1 MILAM
6 STALRKRVTLDNIAY
21 RKAEAAAAEVGAS
34 MGAYAS
40 AAVEYFATRGL
51 DPRATEAREG
61 QLIMQQIKKLGDR
74 VFGFMQEQERTL
86 LTAMLEE
93 MLRTRITL
101 ERVLRMNEIL
111 VSNLNAQL
119 ETLSEAQLQRQQQAL
134 QLLRQ
139 RNEEAVDKQVKEAL
153 LTAQKEGRGKRQAP
167 ANGQLE
173 PGQTGEKG
181 PASSELNAG

>member
-1 MILAM
+1 M
-6 STALRKRVTLDNIAY
+6 STELRKRVTLDNNAH

-34 MGAYAS
+34 LGGYAS

-51 DPRATEAREG
+51 DPRETEAREG

-101 ERVLRMNEIL
+101 DRVLRLNEIL
-111 VSNLNAQL
+111 VNNLNAQL
-119 ETLSEAQLQRQQQAL
+119 ETLSPAQLQRQQEAL
-134 QLLRQ
+134 KILRQ
-139 RNEEAVDKQVKEAL
+139 RNEEAVEKQVREAL
-153 LTAQKEGRGKRQAP
+153 EMAQKEGPGKRSK
-167 ANGQLE
+167 ANESPVGQ
-173 PGQTGEKG
+173 GQ
-181 PASSELNAG
+181 

>member
-1 MILAM
+1 MAHQGCQTGNGTM
-6 STALRKRVTLDNIAY
+6 STELRKRVTLDNNAH
-21 RKAEAAAAEVGAS
+21 RKAEAAAAEVGTS
-34 MGAYAS
+34 LGVYAS

-51 DPRATEAREG
+51 DPRETEAREG

-93 MLRTRITL
+93 MLRTRVTL
-101 ERVLRMNEIL
+101 ERVLRLNEIL
-111 VSNLNAQL
+111 VGNLNAQL

-139 RNEEAVDKQVKEAL
+139 RNEEAVEKQVKEAL
-153 LTAQKEGRGKRQAP
+153 EAAQKAGPGKRSKPDEAV
-167 ANGQLE
+167 AGQ
-173 PGQTGEKG
+173 GQ
-181 PASSELNAG
+181 